1 MKKKTAWIIIGV
13 IIAIIVIGNVGW
25 FVQNQHRQQSTSSN
39 RSGMMSGSHMGSSG
53 RSMMGGNSSGRA
65 RRNSDEAVPL
75 KTANTAPKKLAV
87 PPILKPTKT
96 KGDAVYYTLKAKQ
109 ASTTFKPGVKTQT
122 MGYNGSYLG
131 PTIRVKRGQTVH
143 TKVVNQLNQ
152 RTSLHWHGALIPGKA
167 DGGPLEPIAAGKT
180 KQTTFKVD
188 QQAATLWYH
197 PHAMGTTASQV
208 YHGLAG
214 FMLVDDQN
222 SQKLKLPKKY
232 GVDDFPVVVQD
243 RTFSRS
249 GQFSYQ
255 ADYNADGTEGNTLLV
270 NGTLNPYINVKT
282 NQVRLRLLNGSNAR
296 TYHFTLNHGATMR
309 QIATDGGFLNHPV
322 KMSRIDLAP
331 GQRAE
336 VVVNTAG
343 VSAKT
348 LALRTNGQRVLQL
361 RLNQKRTGRTT
372 LPKTLNHLTP
382 TGRLNQFGL
391 KHQTIRFSG
400 MGRMV
405 RINDRVYNPNRID
418 LTAKPHSNQI
428 WTLTNND
435 SMMGG
440 MDHPFHIHGAQFRIL
455 SINGKRP
462 SATQSG
468 LMDVVNLKPDQKVR
482 VLISFHDRGIF
493 VYHCHNLEHEE
504 NGMMGQVKVE

>member
-1 MKKKTAWIIIGV
+1 M
-13 IIAIIVIGNVGW
+13 
-25 FVQNQHRQQSTSSN
+25 
-39 RSGMMSGSHMGSSG
+39 
-53 RSMMGGNSSGRA
+53 
-65 RRNSDEAVPL
+65 
-75 KTANTAPKKLAV
+75 
-87 PPILKPTKT
+87 
-96 KGDAVYYTLKAKQ
+96 
-109 ASTTFKPGVKTQT
+109 
-122 MGYNGSYLG
+122 
-131 PTIRVKRGQTVH
+131 
-143 TKVVNQLNQ
+143 
-152 RTSLHWHGALIPGKA
+152 
-167 DGGPLEPIAAGKT
+167 
-180 KQTTFKVD
+180 
-188 QQAATLWYH
+188 
-197 PHAMGTTASQV
+197 
-208 YHGLAG
+208 
-214 FMLVDDQN
+214 
-222 SQKLKLPKKY
+222 
-232 GVDDFPVVVQD
+232 
-243 RTFSRS
+243 
-249 GQFSYQ
+249 
-255 ADYNADGTEGNTLLV
+255 
-270 NGTLNPYINVKT
+270 
-282 NQVRLRLLNGSNAR
+282 
-296 TYHFTLNHGATMR
+296 
-309 QIATDGGFLNHPV
+309 
-322 KMSRIDLAP
+322 AP

>member
-1 MKKKTAWIIIGV
+1 
-13 IIAIIVIGNVGW
+13 
-25 FVQNQHRQQSTSSN
+25 
-39 RSGMMSGSHMGSSG
+39 
-53 RSMMGGNSSGRA
+53 
-65 RRNSDEAVPL
+65 
-75 KTANTAPKKLAV
+75 
-87 PPILKPTKT
+87 
-96 KGDAVYYTLKAKQ
+96 
-109 ASTTFKPGVKTQT
+109 
-122 MGYNGSYLG
+122 
-131 PTIRVKRGQTVH
+131 
-143 TKVVNQLNQ
+143 
-152 RTSLHWHGALIPGKA
+152 
-167 DGGPLEPIAAGKT
+167 
-180 KQTTFKVD
+180 
-188 QQAATLWYH
+188 
-197 PHAMGTTASQV
+197 
-208 YHGLAG
+208 
-214 FMLVDDQN
+214 MLVDDQN

-428 WTLTNND
+428 WTLANND